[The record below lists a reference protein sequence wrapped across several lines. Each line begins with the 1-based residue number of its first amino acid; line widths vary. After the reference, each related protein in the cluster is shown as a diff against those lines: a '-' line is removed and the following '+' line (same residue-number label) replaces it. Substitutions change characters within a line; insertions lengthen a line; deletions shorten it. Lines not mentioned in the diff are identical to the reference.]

1 MKSSRKLYVLA
12 AFVAVAA
19 AGRAE
24 LREWVQFVQA
34 NNPIEAIFFKTVTLP
49 AGPVLSLRPPKE
61 TVAGLS
67 KAIAAAPQQ
76 AELLSLRA
84 HEEEQLLDFSA
95 ATADWRKFAEST
107 ADKFQG
113 QVALVDYYHR
123 RLQPAEELQALAFA
137 RNMPAAPEEKFTEP
151 AQQRSW
157 KLFDRSL
164 ALAGAQALP
173 AEATTGIYRDWIA
186 RYPAQPSVYT
196 RFFDFLNGT
205 NQLAASEAL
214 LADYQKAFPA
224 DQAFPLR
231 ARATIA
237 QQRGTP
243 AQAVAIYD
251 NAFQPLWP
259 PTVTANYFGLL
270 TETRGLRKFL
280 ENARRAAIAN
290 PADINPAARLF
301 YYYQQQGNL
310 PQAERS
316 LLEYQARK
324 RSFTAD
330 ERYTL
335 AKLFEAVHS
344 YSAAAKNYFAL
355 ANLQTATPAQT
366 ERGLS
371 GLIDIL
377 FTAPEQPIQI
387 GAGDLSYYKDVAT
400 MDPYPGALNGFLSLL
415 FNTTSP
421 GRKFAEQEQASVA
434 YFHRA
439 KASEFLSSFDA
450 RFPKSEDRPRLH
462 AKLIEAYAAY
472 GDNDG
477 VVRQGRQFLTS
488 FPNAAERTDVSL
500 AIADAHARRKQTK
513 EEFAVYDALLKELSA
528 AAGGMPLGVV
538 PAKSAAEVAPA
549 TDGQEE
555 RKPATAPARSP
566 NYARVLDR
574 YIGRLVSLKR
584 TRDALALYRGEIDRN
599 QNDPGLYERLAVFLN
614 QNKLAADL
622 EQTYIRATQQ
632 FQDRTWHHK
641 LARWYLRQKQSVQFD
656 KLTKDIA
663 TAFNGTDLETY
674 FREVIG
680 QSTIDPLLYRQ
691 VNLYAYQRFPHD
703 MVFVKNLLR
712 AYTTKGTVD
721 NAAWERLL
729 RNNWYYDETLRS
741 QFFEYL
747 SRSNKLDAELA
758 GLRRITGPTAS
769 DRAATQII
777 AEAQAWNSHFE
788 EAAPVLQAIAVNY
801 PAEAALGERTASIYR
816 SLLGTDAAASIEDR
830 LSRSNPRDTQT
841 LTRIGEIYADKEQF
855 DKARAYWNRIATLEP
870 GRPDG
875 YLEAATVFWDYF
887 LYDDAL
893 RLIAE
898 GRKQAKQPALF
909 AFEAGAIYESKRDYP
924 KAIAEYIQGATEAS
938 PSQARLLLLA
948 RRPALRRIIEDATQ
962 KLAAG
967 ANPAASAFA
976 LRVAV
981 LENQDR
987 LPDLTSYLLAVA
999 GTTNSF
1005 DLLARID
1012 TVAERQGFESVRE
1025 QSLNRQ
1031 MAITTD
1037 PVDRMRLQL
1046 RLARYYESKP
1056 DVNAAARTM
1065 DAVYKD
1071 NPQILGVVR
1080 ASVDFYWRNKR
1091 GKSSVDTLE
1100 RAAGSSNATLKRS
1113 FTLEAAQKSTEIS
1126 DYQRARRFLNP
1137 MLTAEPLAADLVA
1150 AMADTYARE
1159 GDDKS
1164 LRTFLDAS
1172 LQKAG
1177 KTEQSIAI
1185 RRSLVPVLTRLKDYQ
1200 AATSQYI
1207 EIINRYPEDPA
1218 VVQEAAAY
1226 VRKNSRIQQL
1236 SSFYE
1241 KAVADSPRDARWP
1254 MVLARLNTQL
1264 ENFPAAVD
1272 AYNRAIALRP
1282 DRTDLYTAMAS
1293 LEERLLHFD
1302 NAAKAYTKLYELTY
1316 HNPQWMVKLAET
1328 RARQSQPDA
1337 AVKALSAA
1345 FLEGGSTKSQD
1356 YFEVARKLESWNLL
1370 PQARDFAAQGFKAIP
1385 KDDAE
1390 AQQDLRFYAHLAAR
1404 LRTYDA
1410 AYLAMAKITP
1420 PEVRIGLVGEM
1431 ASVAKRY
1438 FTPEERT
1445 VFGAFLQ
1452 KIRVQPPAM
1461 DLTAAAQSAGLND
1474 LAVRWMQAA
1483 LIAKPN
1489 AESKDQLLPRLA
1501 ALQGTRMRYDDL
1513 GKAVEAFWKVY
1524 PQDDGKDQLLV
1535 QAAEAYHQAGSP
1547 REELR
1552 VLTLLNDR
1560 GMLSGPSAQRF
1571 SRLLRT
1577 TTPEKLVTL
1586 AQTGAS
1592 DELRDGAATSAISG
1606 TDAALALRAIA
1617 ARGTGLPPVWTKA
1630 YSALTGLYFARATPD
1645 INAAFQSALG
1655 PNTIAEQLGHPV
1667 AREQQLV
1674 GDQWFYYGSRYG
1686 EYLAVTKQPN
1696 ADDYLPAALEG
1707 TPANGAA
1714 YFKLAEYYR
1723 EAGATANALEDY
1735 DHALQFNPNRGD
1747 VHSRIAEILWTQGK
1761 QDEARVHWKQAF
1773 QMFAVQQDLRRVPE
1787 SFWND
1792 VQSALQ
1798 AIGKYKVLAD
1808 VRPEADRLLRTYIY
1822 RNGLYRVDPLLQ
1834 GVLSASPTPAEG
1846 IRWITDLSRRA
1857 TDPINFLGTIVSAEW
1872 LPASGKEIV
1881 YQRLLETADLKLSQA
1896 RGDAQRDALQ
1906 NKRRYQL
1913 EWIESLV
1920 VAKQTQRAQAAL
1932 AALDPDAM
1940 REQPYQVVSLEVRTA
1955 AQSGALEPLLA
1966 RYATT
1971 KPPLDMIRN
1980 SAGTLRTEGDAPSA
1994 RRVLEFV
2001 YTTELEASTPAPPSF
2016 LGLAEVRLENQD
2028 VAAALALLRRMTLVS
2043 GEPFENLEPAAA
2055 LLEKFGRTQ
2064 EAVEFRTTRAQA
2076 APWDKASLVALQSA
2090 KGDAAALQTLASAA
2104 DTPYANRVNA
2114 ATAISKLSAAKTTLG
2129 SGELDLLASITPID
2143 PTAAERPYY
2152 WHACMKA
2159 AAQPVSNEVK
2169 ARLLRG
2175 ALEIDPQSNEPR
2187 LPLFQAAVAL
2197 NRNQTAI
2204 GALMPLAGGQQKF
2217 EQDSSG
2223 NLKFLSDE
2231 FLYSSLLP
2239 AKDRA
2244 RIAREAAGVFRK
2256 VDAPLAALTLLRIS
2270 QYLDPSTQTGLA
2282 ALEAEQ
2288 KRLAENELRRPV
2300 ISKNL
2305 EQERNVRPRL

>member
-1 MKSSRKLYVLA
+1 MKSSRKLYILA
-12 AFVAVAA
+12 AFIAVAA
-19 AGRAE
+19 AARAE

-49 AGPVLSLRPPKE
+49 AGPVLSLRPPIE

-67 KAIAAAPQQ
+67 RAITAAPQQ
-76 AELLSLRA
+76 TELLSLRA

-95 ATADWRKFAEST
+95 ATADWRNYAAAS

-113 QVALVDYYHR
+113 QVSLADFYHR
-123 RLQPAEELQALAFA
+123 RLQPAEELQALAAA
-137 RNMPAAPEEKFTEP
+137 RGMSASAEEKFTEP

-164 ALAGAQALP
+164 ALASAQALP
-173 AEATTGIYRDWIA
+173 AEAATGIYRDWLG
-186 RYPAQPSVYT
+186 RYPAEPSVYT
-196 RFFDFLNGT
+196 RFFDFLNTT
-205 NQLAASEAL
+205 NQLAAAEAL
-214 LADYQKAFPA
+214 LTDYQRAFPA
-224 DQAFPLR
+224 DLAFPLR

-237 QQRGTP
+237 QQRGTA

-251 NAFQPLWP
+251 GAFQPLWP
-259 PTVTANYFGLL
+259 PAVMANYFALL
-270 TETRGLRKFL
+270 AETRGLRKYL
-280 ENARRAAIAN
+280 ENARNAAAAN
-290 PADINPAARLF
+290 PADILPATRLF

-310 PQAERS
+310 PQAERA

-324 RSFTAD
+324 QSFTAD

-355 ANLQTATPAQT
+355 ANLQTATSAQT

-371 GLIDIL
+371 GLIEIL

-387 GAGDLSYYKDVAT
+387 GAGDLSYYKEVAT

-421 GRKFAEQEQASVA
+421 GRNFAEQEQASVA

-439 KASEFLSSFDA
+439 KASEFLTAFDS

-477 VVRQGRQFLTS
+477 VVRQGSQFLTS
-488 FPNAAERTDVSL
+488 FPNAGERTDVSL

-513 EEFAVYDALLKELSA
+513 EEFAVYDALLKELGA
-528 AAGGMPLGVV
+528 AAGGMPIGVV
-538 PAKSAAEVAPA
+538 PAKSAAETAPSP
-549 TDGQEE
+549 DGQEE
-555 RKPATAPARSP
+555 RKPAASPARSP
-566 NYARVLDR
+566 NYARILDR

-584 TRDALALYRGEIDRN
+584 PKDALALYRGEIDRN
-599 QNDPGLYERLAVFLN
+599 PNDPGLYERLAVFLN

-641 LARWYLRQKQSVQFD
+641 LARWYLRQKQSAQFD

-663 TAFNGTDLETY
+663 GVFTGTDLETY

-729 RNNWYYDETLRS
+729 RNNWYYDEALRS

-758 GLRRITGPTAS
+758 GLRRLTGATAS
-769 DRAATQII
+769 DRAATQVI
-777 AEAQAWNSHFE
+777 AEAQAWSCHFE
-788 EAAPVLQAIAVNY
+788 EAAPLLRTIALNY
-801 PAEAALGERTASIYR
+801 PAEAALGDRTASIHR
-816 SLLGTDAAASIEDR
+816 SLLGTDAAAAIEDK
-830 LSRSNPRDTQT
+830 LSRANPRDTQT

-855 DKARAYWNRIATLEP
+855 DKARAYWNRIATVEP
-870 GRPDG
+870 GRADG

-893 RLIAE
+893 RLIAD
-898 GRKQAKQPALF
+898 GRKQFKQTALF
-909 AFEAGAIYESKRDYP
+909 AFEAGAIHESKRDYP
-924 KAIAEYIQGATEAS
+924 KAIAEYMQGAGEAS

-948 RRPALRRIIEDATQ
+948 RRPALRPIIEDATQ

-967 ANPAASAFA
+967 PNPAVSAFA

-987 LPDLTSYLLAVA
+987 LPELTGYLSAVA
-999 GTTNSF
+999 SAANSLE
-1005 DLLARID
+1005 LLARID
-1012 TVAERQGFESVRE
+1012 TIAERQGFDGVRE

-1031 MAITTD
+1031 IAITTD
-1037 PVDRMRLQL
+1037 PVDRMRLRL
-1046 RLARYYESKP
+1046 RLVRFYESKP
-1056 DVNAAARTM
+1056 DVNAAARTI
-1065 DAVYKD
+1065 DAVYND

-1080 ASVDFYWRNKR
+1080 AAVDFYWRNKL
-1091 GKSSVDTLE
+1091 GKNSVDVLE
-1100 RAAGSSNATLKRS
+1100 RAAAIANAALKRS
-1113 FTLEAAQKSTEIS
+1113 FTLEAAHKATES
-1126 DYQRARRFLNP
+1126 ADYQRARRFLNP
-1137 MLTAEPLAADLVA
+1137 MLAAEPIASDLVA

-1177 KTEQSIAI
+1177 KTEQSTAI
-1185 RRSLVPVLTRLKDYQ
+1185 RRSLVPVLTRLKDYP

-1207 EIINRYPEDPA
+1207 EIINRYPEDPG

-1226 VRKNSRIQQL
+1226 VRKNSRVQQL
-1236 SSFYE
+1236 SAYYE

-1254 MVLARLNTQL
+1254 MVLARLNTEL
-1264 ENFPAAVD
+1264 ENFPAAVE

-1302 NAAKAYTKLYELTY
+1302 NAAKAYTKLYELTF

-1337 AVKALSAA
+1337 AVKALRAA
-1345 FLEGGSTKSQD
+1345 FLDGGSTKSQD
-1356 YFEVARKLESWNLL
+1356 YFEVARKLESWNML
-1370 PQARDFAAQGFKAIP
+1370 PQAKEFAGQGLKSVS
-1385 KDDAE
+1385 KDDFE
-1390 AQQDLRFYAHLAAR
+1390 ALRFYVHLAAR

-1410 AYLAMAKITP
+1410 AYQLTAKLIP
-1420 PEVRIGLVGEM
+1420 PEVRLALADEM
-1431 ASVAKRY
+1431 ATVARQY

-1445 VFGAFLQ
+1445 AFGAFLQ

-1461 DLTAAAQSAGLND
+1461 DLTAAAQTAGLDD
-1474 LAVRWMQAA
+1474 LSVRWLQAA
-1483 LIAKPN
+1483 LIGKPN

-1501 ALQGTRMRYDDL
+1501 ALQGARMRFDDL
-1513 GKAVEAFWKVY
+1513 GKAIEAFWKAY

-1571 SRLLRT
+1571 SKLLRAT
-1577 TTPEKLVTL
+1577 SPEKLVAL
-1586 AQTGAS
+1586 AQSGRS

-1617 ARGTGLPPVWTKA
+1617 ARGTGLPAVWTKA
-1630 YSALTGLYFARATPD
+1630 YTALAGLYFARTTPEVD
-1645 INAAFQSALG
+1645 AAFQSALG
-1655 PNTIAEQLGHPV
+1655 PNTIGEQLGHPV
-1667 AREQQLV
+1667 ARDRQLA

-1707 TPANGAA
+1707 TPANGGA

-1723 EAGATANALEDY
+1723 ESGAAANALEDY
-1735 DHALQFNPNRGD
+1735 GHALQFNPNRGD
-1747 VHSRIAEILWTQGK
+1747 VHSRIAEILWAQGR
-1761 QDEARVHWKQAF
+1761 QDEARAHWKLAF

-1792 VQSALQ
+1792 VQSTLEAV
-1798 AIGKYKVLAD
+1798 GKYKVLAD
-1808 VRPEADRLLRTYIY
+1808 VRPDIDRLLRTYIY

-1834 GVLSASPTPAEG
+1834 GVLAASPTPAEG

-1857 TDPINFLGTIVSAEW
+1857 TDPVNFLGVIVSAEW

-1896 RGDAQRDALQ
+1896 RGDARRDALQ
-1906 NKRRYQL
+1906 NKRHYQL

-1920 VAKQTQRAQAAL
+1920 SAKQTQRAQAAL
-1932 AALDPDAM
+1932 ATLDSDAM
-1940 REQPYQVVSLEVRTA
+1940 REQPDPVISLEVRTA
-1955 AQSGALEPLLA
+1955 AQSGALEALLT
-1966 RYATT
+1966 RYAAT
-1971 KPPLDMIRN
+1971 KPPLDLLRN
-1980 SAGTLRTEGDAPSA
+1980 SAGTLRTAGDAASA

-2001 YTTELEASTPAPPSF
+2001 YTTELEASSPAPPSF

-2028 VAAALALLRRMTLVS
+2028 AASAVVLLYRMTLVS
-2043 GEPFENLEPAAA
+2043 GEPFENLEAASA
-2055 LLEKFGRTQ
+2055 LLEKFGRTK
-2064 EAVEFRTTRAQA
+2064 EAIDFRTTRAQA
-2076 APWDKASLVALQSA
+2076 APWDKASLVALQSDT
-2090 KGDAAALQTLASAA
+2090 GDAAELQTLASAA
-2104 DTPYANRVNA
+2104 DTPYANRVTA
-2114 ATAISKLSAAKTTLG
+2114 ASMLSKLSAAKAPLG
-2129 SGELDLLASITPID
+2129 SGELDLLAASAAID
-2143 PTAAERPYY
+2143 PAAAERPYY
-2152 WHACMKA
+2152 WHARMKA
-2159 AAQPVSNEVK
+2159 AAQPVSNDVK

-2175 ALEIDPQSNEPR
+2175 ALEIDPQSNQPR

-2204 GALMPLAGGQQKF
+2204 GALMPLARSQQKF
-2217 EQDSSG
+2217 ELESAG
-2223 NLKFLSDE
+2223 NLKFLSEE
-2231 FLYSSLLP
+2231 FLSSTFLP

-2256 VDAPLAALTLLRIS
+2256 LDAPQPALTLLRIA
-2270 QYLDPSTQTGLA
+2270 QYLDPTAQTGLA
-2282 ALEAEQ
+2282 AFEAEQ

-2300 ISKNL
+2300 ITKNL